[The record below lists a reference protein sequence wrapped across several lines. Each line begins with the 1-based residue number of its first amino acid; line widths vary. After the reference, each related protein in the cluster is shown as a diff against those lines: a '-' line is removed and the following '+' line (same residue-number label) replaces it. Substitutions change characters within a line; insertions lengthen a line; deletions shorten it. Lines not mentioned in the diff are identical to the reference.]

1 MESEEESQQL
11 EKAQGM
17 PGMEACRHSASL
29 CTGAG
34 VQLPECGMPLFILFC
49 SCKGDQFLLYYIM
62 LFAWKTKYR

>member
-1 MESEEESQQL
+1 
-11 EKAQGM
+11 M
-17 PGMEACRHSASL
+17 PEMEACRHSAPL